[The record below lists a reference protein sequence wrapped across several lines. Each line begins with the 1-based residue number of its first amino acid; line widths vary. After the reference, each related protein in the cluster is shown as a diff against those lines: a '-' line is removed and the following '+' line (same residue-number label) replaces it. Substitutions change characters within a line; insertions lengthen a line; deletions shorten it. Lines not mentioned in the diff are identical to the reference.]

1 MNINREQAITMLH
14 DVIDGEVSDEMRVAF
29 FQYLNGDAY
38 LRVQYEQARLLKD
51 ALKNRLPKAQLPVA
65 SKERLTLL
73 ALRLAAGN
81 RPGVLAR
88 QNPGCGSVT
97 REMLSS
103 TESPEWFTFRFW
115 IKPLRTAAA
124 AAVLLAMTLF
134 TIEILD
140 QSTVTQVA
148 GNRSMDG
155 TGTVNG
161 SEAMAEQL
169 VTGGTE
175 AMGGQVVPVGAE
187 ATGGNQSAGGTEAMA
202 GTAPPT
208 EGTQPPSLEQMV
220 YELFSDTGSFHKDPS
235 WSFSP
240 DVRME
245 RVQVALQTELQSS
258 ARLPKMDERHLRRIY
273 EHTFPSNVLS
283 PVLAYLHEQTGEWIY
298 VFSFEIRA
306 LEASEELHRDP
317 EAIRHCQKG
326 NQFYVQQIG
335 EKELVSWRWN
345 GHWYT
350 AISNH
355 KGSELIALLQ

>member
-1 MNINREQAITMLH
+1 MNINREKAITMLH

-29 FQYLNGDAY
+29 FQYLDGDAN

-51 ALKNRLPKAQLPVA
+51 AIKNRLPKAQLPKA
-65 SKERLTLL
+65 SKERLTML
-73 ALRLAAGN
+73 ALRLAAGD

-88 QNPGCGSVT
+88 QNPGSGSVT
-97 REMLSS
+97 REMLSP

-134 TIEILD
+134 TMEILD

-155 TGTVNG
+155 TGSVNG
-161 SEAMAEQL
+161 L
-169 VTGGTE
+169 E

-208 EGTQPPSLEQMV
+208 EGTQSPGLEQMV
-220 YELFSDTGSFHKDPS
+220 YELFSDTGSFHQDPS

-245 RVQVALQTELQSS
+245 SVQVALQTELQSS
-258 ARLPKMDERHLRRIY
+258 ARLPEMEERHLRRIY

-317 EAIRHCQKG
+317 EAIRHCQKS

-355 KGSELIALLQ
+355 KGSEVIALLQ

>member
-1 MNINREQAITMLH
+1 MNINREQAIAMLH
-14 DVIDGEVSDEMRVAF
+14 DVIDGEVSDERRVAF
-29 FQYLNGDAY
+29 FQYLDGDAN
-38 LRVQYEQARLLKD
+38 LRLQYEQARLLKD

-65 SKERLTLL
+65 SKERLTML

-81 RPGVLAR
+81 RPRVSAR
-88 QNPGCGSVT
+88 QNPGSVT
-97 REMLSS
+97 REMLSP

-155 TGTVNG
+155 TGSVNG
-161 SEAMAEQL
+161 P
-169 VTGGTE
+169 E

-187 ATGGNQSAGGTEAMA
+187 ATGGNQSVGGTEAMA

-208 EGTQPPSLEQMV
+208 EGTQPPGLEQMV
-220 YELFSDTGSFHKDPS
+220 YELFSDTGSFHQDPS